1 MIFSSSIAI
10 LRSQFISL
18 PRGCVVSLSVFIAF
32 TLNFIVASGHDLQR
46 CVEVVALC
54 IAAFVLIART
64 AKNQVPFLPTSAS
77 ALLLAFFLFGA
88 VAVATANSLRHAVY
102 EWCSILLLIV
112 MIFAIANELAQNARR
127 SATLL
132 KWIGLVC
139 GLYSLRLIFMYALA
153 LAAGYQVDMHKLVIG
168 FSNAR
173 FLNHTQTAL
182 LPLIVLLVLQTSR
195 TSKLRM
201 AWFALAS
208 FWWAL
213 LFVCEARASILGL
226 ALGCVVTFAIRRA
239 NARAFMVT
247 MAWTASVGMLIYA
260 LLFLYLPTLVGLL
273 PVSTP
278 LVVLER
284 TASNPS
290 SSRNLLWGLALQFI
304 AAHPWFGI
312 GPLHFAHYGSQIYTG
327 AHPHD
332 WMLQIAVEWGVP
344 ALLCL
349 LGVIFIGI
357 RALVRSSVRIANGDI
372 SNQHVLVALLVA
384 CSAIFVDGML
394 SGSIVMPQ
402 SQLALVLM
410 LGIAYAWVRGLD
422 NVGKP
427 DCGTCPTAV
436 RIVFAFVVSAGL
448 CGLIW
453 SMAPDFIP
461 HVRDD
466 ALTPSELAANP
477 GMHWPR
483 MWEAGY
489 F

>member
-1 MIFSSSIAI
+1 MFHATLIAAS
-10 LRSQFISL
+10 RSFRLVPAPIT
-18 PRGCVVSLSVFIAF
+18 CI
-32 TLNFIVASGHDLQR
+32 TLLCALAANFLFASGHDAQR
-46 CVEVVALC
+46 HVEVIALC
-54 IAAFVLIART
+54 IAALVLIARA
-64 AKNQVPFLPTSAS
+64 AKNQLPFLPTSAT
-77 ALLLAFFLFGA
+77 ALLLVFFLLGA
-88 VAVATANSLRHAVY
+88 VAVAAAYSLRHAVY
-102 EWCSILLLIV
+102 EWSSILLLIV
-112 MIFAIANELAQNARR
+112 MIFAIAGELARDAKRLPV
-127 SATLL
+127 LL
-132 KWIGLVC
+132 KWIGITC
-139 GLYSLRLIFMYALA
+139 GLYSLYLIFMYALA
-153 LAAGYQVDMHKLVIG
+153 LAAGYQVDMHKLAIG

-182 LPLIVLLVLQTSR
+182 LPLIVLLFLQTSR

-226 ALGCVVTFAIRRA
+226 ALGCAVTFAIRRSHT
-239 NARAFMVT
+239 RAFMVT
-247 MAWTASVGMLIYA
+247 MAWTALVGMFVYA

-278 LVVLER
+278 MVVLER
-284 TASNPS
+284 TAANPS

-312 GPLHFAHYGSQIYTG
+312 GPLHFAHNGSRIYTG

-349 LGVIFIGI
+349 LAAIFIGG
-357 RALVRSSVRIANGDI
+357 RALVRSRVRIAYGDI
-372 SNQHVLVALLVA
+372 SNQQMLVTLLVA
-384 CSAIFVDGML
+384 CSAIFVDGTL

-402 SQLALVLM
+402 SQLAIVFL
-410 LGIAYAWVRGLD
+410 LGIASAWVRVLD
-422 NVGKP
+422 HGGETAQGRRP
-427 DCGTCPTAV
+427 MAV
-436 RIVFAFVVSAGL
+436 RIVFTVMVSAGL

-453 SMAPDFIP
+453 SVTPDFIS
-461 HVRDD
+461 HARND

-477 GMHWPR
+477 GIYWPR